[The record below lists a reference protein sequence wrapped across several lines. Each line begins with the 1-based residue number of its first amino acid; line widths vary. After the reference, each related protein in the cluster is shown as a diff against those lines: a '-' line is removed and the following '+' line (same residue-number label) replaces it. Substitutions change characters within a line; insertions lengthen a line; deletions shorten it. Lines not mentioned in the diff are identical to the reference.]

1 MIGYH
6 NDVLCFGGSTGTATF
21 VVTDGVPP
29 YSYLWNNGDT
39 NSTATNLSA
48 GMYYCTVYDA
58 NNCTYIDSILVSQP
72 SSAIAVNIN
81 VLNDI
86 KCFGDSV
93 GAAEIINISG
103 GVSPYNLQWENGIIS
118 NLASNLVG
126 DTIFLILQMI
136 MVVYLPI
143 LFSLIPIQR
152 YKPHTIFQTFYVMV
166 ILLVKFKLIVII

>member
-1 MIGYH
+1 ME
-6 NDVLCFGGSTGTATF
+6 
-21 VVTDGVPP
+21 
-29 YSYLWNNGDT
+29 T

-48 GMYYCTVYDA
+48 GMYYCTVTDA

-72 SSAIAVNIN
+72 SSALAVNIN

-86 KCFGDSV
+86 QCFGDSV

-103 GVSPYNLQWENGIIS
+103 GVSPYILEWENGITS

-143 LFSLIPIQR
+143 LFSLTPIQR
-152 YKPHTIFQTFYVMV
+152 YKPHIIYQIFYVMV
-166 ILLVKFKLIVII
+166 ILLVKFKLIVIM